1 MRQLP
6 HRHLPTPL
14 GGKVATVLPAG
25 LPRRPSENVMPKRN
39 QPAQSLQK
47 IVNSICRKN
56 KKRCRPA
63 TAEDRPEAPEA
74 TVATPNIAQSQT
86 LAYDRCE
93 LFELRKLS
101 GSAWMNLKLTI
112 VIFSAVA
119 LLTFGSQASAQLRN
133 QTIQL
138 PVIRQFNV
146 RTSVS
151 CLLYT
156 SPSPRDQRG
165 SRMPSSA

>member
-1 MRQLP
+1 M
-6 HRHLPTPL
+6 
-14 GGKVATVLPAG
+14 LPAG

-39 QPAQSLQK
+39 KPAQSLQK

-63 TAEDRPEAPEA
+63 TAEDRPEA

-112 VIFSAVA
+112 VIFSVVA

-138 PVIRQFNV
+138 PVIRQFSV
-146 RTSVS
+146 RTTVSVPDGGTIGLGLS
-151 CLLYT
+151 LIHI
-156 SPSPRDQRG
+156 
-165 SRMPSSA
+165 